1 MNLFKKHKLKAQ
13 TTDESLVMYSLG
25 GDRDAFC
32 QIVDRYQNLLC
43 SLAYSSVGQ
52 VQLSEDLAQ
61 ETFIEA
67 WKSLANL
74 EDPNKLKAWLCGILR
89 FRVSAHFRKSS
100 KQPSDLADEYT
111 QDNEVVDQN
120 SELEQKH
127 INQQQQDLMWQVL
140 SEIDETYREPLVLFY
155 RQQQSIEK
163 VASELDLSTDTVK
176 QRLSRG
182 RKLLKEAMSEFVEE
196 GLKGTTPSLVFTV
209 GVMAA
214 ISTLAPSAKA
224 ATLTAGAVK
233 STSILKLSTLA
244 TLLAVFSGLISSFF
258 GLRAA
263 LDQSRTKRERR
274 LAFKVVFGFMAL
286 AGLYVIGILLFRYW
300 AISTQ
305 EAVLAL
311 TIMAHLLVSAYVLGN
326 IVLVR
331 FMFKATRALRARERI
346 FEPEAF
352 NNETDKPKSK
362 RREFR
367 SKASLLG
374 VPLLHVQFG
383 MSEHQDKPTFAW
395 VAAGSQAY
403 GLLIAWGGLAVA
415 PISVGIVSVGIF
427 TVGNL
432 GVGLFATG
440 AAAIGVVAF
449 GASAI
454 GYKAYASLTALGWE
468 SAISNGFSVAKEA
481 AIGPI
486 AYAEYVNNSI
496 AAELSNLQ
504 LLGNYYSWLLLVI
517 AFIVIIPSAL
527 HAKKVRQRMR
537 VKS

>member
-1 MNLFKKHKLKAQ
+1 MKLFKKHKLKAQ
-13 TTDESLVMYSLG
+13 STDESLVMYSLG

-43 SLAYSSVGQ
+43 SIAYSSVGQ

-89 FRVSAHFRKSS
+89 FRISAHFRKSS
-100 KQPSDLADEYT
+100 KQPSDLAEEYT
-111 QDNEVVDQN
+111 QENEVVDHN

-155 RQQQSIEK
+155 RQQQSIDK
-163 VASELDLSTDTVK
+163 VASELDLTTDTVK

-196 GLKGTTPSLVFTV
+196 GLKSTTPSLVFTT
-209 GVMAA
+209 GVMAV

-224 ATLTAGAVK
+224 ASITAGAVK
-233 STSILKLSTLA
+233 GSSVMKLSALA
-244 TLLAVFSGLISSFF
+244 TVLAVFSGLISSFF

-263 LDQSRTKRERR
+263 LDQSRTERERK
-274 LAFKVVFGFMAL
+274 LAIRVVVSFLAL
-286 AGLYVIGILLFRYW
+286 AGLYVVGILGFRHW
-300 AISTQ
+300 ALITQ
-305 EAVLAL
+305 DAAVAI
-311 TIMAHLLVSAYVLGN
+311 TVMAHVLVFAYVLGN
-326 IVLVR
+326 MALVR
-331 FMFKATRALRARERI
+331 FMFSAMRTLRARERI

-352 NNETDKPKSK
+352 NHETDNPESK
-362 RREFR
+362 RREYR
-367 SKASLLG
+367 SRHSLLG
-374 VPLLHVQFG
+374 VPLFHFQFG
-383 MSEHQDKPTFAW
+383 MSEHQDKPAFGW
-395 VAAGSQAY
+395 VAGGSQAY
-403 GLLIAWGGLAVA
+403 GLLFAWGGVAVA
-415 PISVGIVSVGIF
+415 PISVGILSVGIV
-427 TVGNL
+427 TVGNI
-432 GVGLFATG
+432 GIGLFATG
-440 AAAIGVVAF
+440 TAALGVVAF

-454 GYKAYASLTALGWE
+454 GYKAYASLTSLGWE

-481 AIGPI
+481 AIGPV
-486 AYAEYVNNSI
+486 AYAEQMNNSI

-504 LLGNYYSWLLLVI
+504 LIGNNYSWLLMIIAIVVI
-517 AFIVIIPSAL
+517 VPSAL
-527 HAKKVRQRMR
+527 HAKNVRQRMR
-537 VKS
+537 VK